1 MYFYTNGKLAYL
13 KIPKNACMSWAHVL
27 DNLGWEEQDLYI
39 PRQPLDDL
47 VFFGLLREPD
57 RRHTQGLAQYLKNQK
72 LEHLL
77 KDEFFQRILV
87 SAVFDEHTYNIHSM
101 IPSDIIK
108 RTNWFIIDHQHYN
121 YEQLVR
127 NFLQQHNVDLPPV
140 PRINVSSDQH
150 KQLQTKI
157 NELKIKHH
165 DSHQKLAK
173 NFLGSDLRL
182 YRTQILNQHIWDTQ

>member
-1 MYFYTNGKLAYL
+1 MHFYTNGKLAYL
-13 KIPKNACMSWAHVL
+13 KIPKNACMSWTHVL
-27 DNLGWEEQDLYI
+27 DNMGWEEQDLYI

-47 VFFGLLREPD
+47 VFFGLLREPEH
-57 RRHTQGLAQYLKNQK
+57 RHTLGLVQYLKNER

-101 IPSDIIK
+101 VPSDIIK
-108 RTNWFIIDHQHYN
+108 RTNWFILDDQHYN

-127 NFLQQHNVDLPPV
+127 NFLRQHNVDLPAV
-140 PRINVSSDQH
+140 PRINVSSVRD
-150 KQLQTKI
+150 KQLQTQI
-157 NELKIKHH
+157 NELKVKHY

-182 YRTQILNQHIWDTQ
+182 YRTQILNQNIWDTK

>member
-57 RRHTQGLAQYLKNQK
+57 HRHTQGLAQYLKNQK

>member
-1 MYFYTNGKLAYL
+1 
-13 KIPKNACMSWAHVL
+13 MSWSCTLGAM
-27 DNLGWEEQDLYI
+27 GWEEQDLYI

-57 RRHTQGLAQYLKNQK
+57 QRHTQGLVQYLKNQR

-77 KDEFFQRILV
+77 ADEFFQRILV

-101 IPSDIIK
+101 VPSDIIQ
-108 RTNWFIIDHQHYN
+108 RTNWFVLDDRYYN
-121 YEQLVR
+121 CEQLVR

-140 PRINVSSDQH
+140 PRINVSSDRD
-150 KQLQTKI
+150 KQLQTQI
-157 NELKIKHH
+157 NELKVKHH
-165 DSHQKLAK
+165 NLHQKLAK

-182 YRTQILNQHIWDTQ
+182 YRTQVLNQHIWDTK

>member
-1 MYFYTNGKLAYL
+1 MHFYTNGRLAYL
-13 KIPKNACMSWAHVL
+13 KIPKNACMSWSRAL
-27 DNLGWEEQDLYI
+27 GAMGWEEQDLYI

-57 RRHTQGLAQYLKNQK
+57 QRHTQGLAQYLKNER

-77 KDEFFQRILV
+77 QDEFFQRILV
-87 SAVFDEHTYNIHSM
+87 SAVFDEHTYNIHSLV
-101 IPSDIIK
+101 PSHIIQ
-108 RTNWFIIDHQHYN
+108 RTNWFVLDDQYYD

-127 NFLQQHNVDLPPV
+127 NFLQQHNVALPPV
-140 PRINVSSDQH
+140 PRINVSSSRD
-150 KQLQTKI
+150 KQLQTQI
-157 NELKIKHH
+157 NELKVKHH

-182 YRTQILNQHIWDTQ
+182 YRTQVLNQHIWDTK